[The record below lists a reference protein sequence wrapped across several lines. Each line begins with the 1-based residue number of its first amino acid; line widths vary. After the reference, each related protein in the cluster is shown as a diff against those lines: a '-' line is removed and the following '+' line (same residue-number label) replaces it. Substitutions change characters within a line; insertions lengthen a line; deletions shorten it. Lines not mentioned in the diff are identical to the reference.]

1 MCYYCYDLKSKCG
14 IYMTL
19 IGNIIINIQFLAI
32 LILISY
38 NISILNFFQKIFLIL
53 SIINW
58 IILLFYFIYKLFL
71 IIFGKFSEK
80 NSQKK
85 LWKIINIPGFVI
97 IGISLIYDLFIV
109 PTTSG
114 LSGFLIY
121 YICFVII
128 CSIFVILSIYDFFGI
143 EKQIEISQNK
153 FEKISSNKEQ
163 KQE

>member
-1 MCYYCYDLKSKCG
+1 MCYYCCDLKSKYG

-19 IGNIIINIQFLAI
+19 IGNIIINLQFLAI
-32 LILISY
+32 LIITSY

-58 IILLFYFIYKLFL
+58 IILPIFFIYKFLL
-71 IIFGKFSEK
+71 IILGKFSEK
-80 NSQKK
+80 YSPKK
-85 LWKIINIPGFVI
+85 TWKIINIPGFVI

-114 LSGFLIY
+114 ISGFILY

-128 CSIFVILSIYDFFGI
+128 CSIFIILSIYDFFGI

-153 FEKISSNKEQ
+153 FEKLSANKEQ

>member
-1 MCYYCYDLKSKCG
+1 MCNYCCDVESKCG

-32 LILISY
+32 LILTSY
-38 NISILNFFQKIFLIL
+38 NISILNLFQKIFLIL

-58 IILLFYFIYKLFL
+58 IILPFYFIYKFFL
-71 IIFGKFSEK
+71 IILGKFSDK
-80 NSQKK
+80 YSPKK
-85 LWKIINIPGFVI
+85 IWKIINIPGFII

-114 LSGFLIY
+114 FSGFILY

-143 EKQIEISQNK
+143 EKQIEISQDK
-153 FEKISSNKEQ
+153 FVKLSANKEQ
-163 KQE
+163 KQD

>member
-1 MCYYCYDLKSKCG
+1 MCNYCCDVESKCG

-19 IGNIIINIQFLAI
+19 IGNIIINIYFLAI
-32 LILISY
+32 LILSSY
-38 NISILNFFQKIFLIL
+38 NISLLNYYQKVFLIL

-58 IILLFYFIYKLFL
+58 IFLPIFYIYKFFL
-71 IIFGKFSEK
+71 IILGKFTEN
-80 NSQKK
+80 NSLKTV
-85 LWKIINIPGFVI
+85 WKIINIPGFII

-114 LSGFLIY
+114 FSGFVIY
-121 YICFVII
+121 YIFFAIM
-128 CSIFVILSIYDFFGI
+128 CSIFVILSIYDYSGI

-153 FEKISSNKEQ
+153 FEKLSANKEQ

>member
-1 MCYYCYDLKSKCG
+1 MCYYCCDLKSKCG

-32 LILISY
+32 LILTSY
-38 NISILNFFQKIFLIL
+38 NISILNIFQKIFLIL

-58 IILLFYFIYKLFL
+58 IILPIYYIYKFFL
-71 IIFGKFSEK
+71 VILGKFSEK
-80 NSQKK
+80 YSPKK
-85 LWKIINIPGFVI
+85 FWKIINIPGFVI

-114 LSGFLIY
+114 FSGFLMY
-121 YICFVII
+121 YIFFVIK
-128 CSIFVILSIYDFFGI
+128 CTIFIILSIYDFFGI

-153 FEKISSNKEQ
+153 LKKLSANKEE